1 MDFKTMSIKPNT
13 TSAFTLPE
21 VLVASGLG
29 VLVALVV
36 VAVSMQSSRSFVAIA
51 NYVEM
56 DAHSQLALDAMSR
69 EIRQARSLT
78 NFTSTSLSLLDQA
91 NQPLLYVYQSKPRQL
106 VRVSGGE
113 TNVVLTDCDSLNF
126 SNYQRNVIS
135 NTFDAYNPAYVTD
148 TKLIQVTWVC
158 SRRILGARANSE
170 SVQSAKIVLRNQNE
184 R

>member
-1 MDFKTMSIKPNT
+1 MDFKTTFIKSGNV
-13 TSAFTLPE
+13 SGFTLPE

-29 VLVALVV
+29 ALVALVV

-56 DAHSQLALDAMSR
+56 DAHSQLALDTMSR

-78 NFTSTSLSLLDQA
+78 SFTPTSLSLMDQA
-91 NQPLLYVYQSKPRQL
+91 NHPLLYDYQSKPRKL
-106 VRVSGGE
+106 VRVSGGL
-113 TNVVLTDCDSLNF
+113 TNVVLTDCDKLTF

-135 NTFDAYNPAYVTD
+135 NTFDAYNPAYVAD

-158 SRRILGARANSE
+158 SRRILGAKANSE